1 MAALYDAG
9 LVPQKHCPTSVANN
23 PAMPLAQL
31 IRLELLVAMV
41 GLALAAK
48 HQGTA
53 LTDPWLAEAIILLVL
68 FGAVAVAIFLAR
80 VVIGGAVG
88 WMTSWFAI
96 FVAIVIHHEAL
107 SFRSVILPQGRFYTL
122 TDPTAVSIT
131 TQVRGRSEIWATV
144 TNRRKDWLRNAV
156 VQCQLY
162 FDNGDPIDRA
172 YVYGVANGYLGLGES
187 TTKPVISSQEVR
199 LRRADPELTRC
210 RLKYAQFMER
220 PALPVEIAIG
230 YDRSHWRHV
239 FTITNHSDQTMS
251 NLLLQCRDENGV
263 NRTMQTVGRWS
274 NDPRAGPAI
283 VPGATVEVITSDRSF
298 GTLEDCAVLS
308 LSSTS

>member
-1 MAALYDAG
+1 
-9 LVPQKHCPTSVANN
+9 
-23 PAMPLAQL
+23 MPLAQL
-31 IRLELLVAMV
+31 IRIELLMAMV

-53 LTDPWLAEAIILLVL
+53 LTDPWLAEAVILLVL

-80 VVIGGAVG
+80 VVIGGAAG

-96 FVAIVIHHEAL
+96 FVAIVIANEAL

-131 TQVRGRSEIWATV
+131 TQVRGRSEIWAIV
-144 TNRRKDWLRNAV
+144 TNQRKDWLRNAV
-156 VQCQLY
+156 VQCQLR
-162 FDNGDPIDRA
+162 FDNGDPINRV
-172 YVYGVANGYLGLGES
+172 YSYGVANGYLGQGES
-187 TTKPVISSQEVR
+187 ATKPVISSQEVR

-210 RLKYAQFMER
+210 ALKYAQFMER

-230 YDRSHWRHV
+230 YDRNHYRHI
-239 FTITNHSDQTMS
+239 FTITNHSDQTVS

-274 NDPRAGPAI
+274 DDPRDGQVI
-283 VPGATVEVITSDRSF
+283 EPGEQAELVTRERSF
-298 GTLEDCAVLS
+298 LTLEVCSVLS
-308 LSSTS
+308 VTAKDRPRSGWTVPVRI

>member
-1 MAALYDAG
+1 
-9 LVPQKHCPTSVANN
+9 
-23 PAMPLAQL
+23 MPLAQL
-31 IRLELLVAMV
+31 IRLELLVAIA

-53 LTDPWLAEAIILLVL
+53 LTTPWLAEAVILIVL

-80 VVIGGAVG
+80 VVFGGAVG

-96 FVAIVIHHEAL
+96 FVAVVIANEAL
-107 SFRSVILPQGRFYTL
+107 SFRSVILPQGRHYTL

-144 TNRRKDWLRNAV
+144 TNRSRDWLRNAV
-156 VQCQLY
+156 VQCQLR
-162 FDNGDPIDRA
+162 FDNGDPIERA
-172 YVYGVANGYLGLGES
+172 YSYGVANGYLGEGES

-199 LRRADPELTRC
+199 LRRAHPELTRC

-220 PALPVEIAIG
+220 PALPVEIAIS
-230 YDRSHWRHV
+230 YDRNHYRHI
-239 FTITNHSDQTMS
+239 FTITNRSDQTIS
-251 NLLLQCRDENGV
+251 NLLLQCRDENGL
-263 NRTMQTVGRWS
+263 NRTLQTVGRWS
-274 NDPRAGPAI
+274 NDPRADQAI
-283 VPGATVEVITSDRSF
+283 VPGGTAELVTMDRSF
-298 GTLEDCAVLS
+298 GTLENCAVLS